1 MTRERSPIR
10 RALLLLAMMTCA
22 AFGGPVV
29 IGAVLRGGPSPKWP
43 PDRPV
48 EWATLFGVSGL
59 VLALMILSI
68 AVSLANQRAM
78 TRQRQA
84 ADSESSPKREP

>member
-1 MTRERSPIR
+1 MEGNDRQR
-10 RALLLLAMMTCA
+10 R
-22 AFGGPVV
+22 
-29 IGAVLRGGPSPKWP
+29 VLRGGPSPKWP

-68 AVSLANQRAM
+68 ALSVANQRVMA
-78 TRQRQA
+78 RRRA
-84 ADSESSPKREP
+84 ASRPTSSTDSG